1 MSEQGSGAL
10 EPVLVRSK
18 TLLSSHATALPLRA
32 FRPAMFCLF
41 EGVRC
46 EGFLTKTVQEKGCAA
61 VLVKLAADGLPETSM
76 IESVSAIG

>member
-10 EPVLVRSK
+10 EPVLVRCK
-18 TLLSSHATALPLRA
+18 TLVSSHATALPLRA

-46 EGFLTKTVQEKGCAA
+46 EGFLTKPSRRKVVRQYW
-61 VLVKLAADGLPETSM
+61 
-76 IESVSAIG
+76 